1 MSDSTTGSR
10 TSVLF
15 VCLGNIC
22 RSPLAEGI
30 FSHQAEMRGL
40 ADRFEVDSAGTGA
53 YHAGEPPDSRSVAV
67 AASHGVRLFG
77 TARQVA
83 MDDFG
88 RFDLIVAMDR
98 SNQRSLERLRE
109 GGAQWDHRRLRRRR
123 RRQHRGGGEGRAGP
137 QGDRD
142 RARIVMMRDYDHD
155 PGGGDPDVPDPYYG
169 GPGGFEEVYHI
180 LERACAALLDELA
193 APNR

>member
-1 MSDSTTGSR
+1 MSESQ

-30 FSHQAEMRGL
+30 FSHQAALRGL
-40 ADRFEVDSAGTGA
+40 ADRLEVDSAGTGA
-53 YHAGEPPDSRSVAV
+53 YHAGEPPDSRSIAV
-67 AASHGVRLFG
+67 AASHGVRLTG

-109 GGAQWDHRRLRRRR
+109 GGARWGQGRRRYG
-123 RRQHRGGGEGRAGP
+123 RGSGAGP
-137 QGDRD
+137 QGDRN
-142 RARIVMMRDYDHD
+142 RARIVMMRDYD
-155 PGGGDPDVPDPYYG
+155 PEGGDPDVPDPYYG
-169 GPGGFEEVYHI
+169 GPGGFEQVYRI
-180 LERACAALLDELA
+180 LERACRALLDELA
-193 APNR
+193 RPDR